1 MPDSSVRRITWRTAD
16 IVRLFGIGL
25 LFLFA
30 WRFFW
35 MVHSALFLGLL
46 AVLIAII
53 IHVPARFLA
62 RWIPFRVAFPLV
74 LLTFIGGVVFLLFK
88 MIPQLITQGTELASA
103 FPSTL
108 DSAAAWYKQR
118 TGQPPS
124 PEMAQSVNRQ
134 LAQFTARFVPLAF
147 NAISTLLGSFA
158 IIVLAA
164 FLAAQPGLY
173 RDMIM
178 RVVSPESRPRWE
190 RLYEEAG
197 TNLRAW
203 VIGKACTMIGIG
215 VVTYIGLTLL
225 GVPGAL
231 ALAAFAALMEFI
243 PNFGPT
249 IAAFPAIAAAF
260 TVQPVMALYVAIFYF
275 LLQQVQNAIT
285 VPLVERKAVNI
296 PPAALLVWQLMLT
309 IGFGILALF
318 VATPLLAVL
327 VVAVRILYLEPT
339 EERQQWDRREPDT
352 PADAAVAVA
361 EPPG

>member
-1 MPDSSVRRITWRTAD
+1 MPADSSVRRVTWRSAD
-16 IVRLFGIGL
+16 IVRTFGIGV

-35 MVHSALFLGLL
+35 MVHSALFLALL

-53 IHVPARFLA
+53 IHAPAKFLT
-62 RWIPFRVAFPLV
+62 RWIPFKVAFPLV
-74 LLTFIGGVVFLLFK
+74 LISFIGGIAFLLFK
-88 MIPQLITQGTELASA
+88 MIPQIVTQGTELASA
-103 FPSTL
+103 LPNTL
-108 DSAAAWYKQR
+108 DQAAAWYKAR

-134 LAQFTARFVPLAF
+134 LSQFTARFLPLAF
-147 NAISTLLGSFA
+147 NAISTVLGSVA

-164 FLAAQPGLY
+164 FLAAQPDVYRKLVLGL
-173 RDMIM
+173 
-178 RVVSPESRPRWE
+178 VSPESRPRWE

-203 VIGKACTMIGIG
+203 VIGKACTMAGIGI
-215 VVTYIGLTLL
+215 VTWVGLTLL
-225 GVPGAL
+225 KVPGAL
-231 ALAAFAALMEFI
+231 ALGGFAALMEFI

-249 IAAFPAIAAAF
+249 IAAIPAVAAGF
-260 TVQPVMALYVAIFYF
+260 TVKPVTALYVAVFYF

-285 VPLVERKAVNI
+285 VPLVEKRAVNI

-309 IGFGILALF
+309 IGFGVLALF

-327 VVAVRILYLEPT
+327 VVAVRILYLEPK
-339 EERQQWDRREPDT
+339 EERQQWDRREGLAPVE
-352 PADAAVAVA
+352 PGEA
-361 EPPG
+361 ESQG